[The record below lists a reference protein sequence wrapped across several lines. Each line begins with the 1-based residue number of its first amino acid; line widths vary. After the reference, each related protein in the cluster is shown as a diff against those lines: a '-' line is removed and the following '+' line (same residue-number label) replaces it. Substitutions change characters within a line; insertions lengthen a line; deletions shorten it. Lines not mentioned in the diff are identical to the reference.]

1 MIRHIKESCGKVYEV
16 QCEDCEYIAP
26 NKLHYENHRRK
37 LHANVSGND
46 VKEAGDDEEILCKDG
61 LTEDDIA
68 QPSKKFRNMRGIS
81 IVKLEE
87 SEQDPLGKEE
97 EEKELSIPSPTSVGQ
112 EDYVPSDD
120 SADEDW
126 AEDVK
131 QETSRKPSNP
141 SSPASDHVASNAT
154 EGLTEEDISKPS
166 KKLFKLGGISCVK
179 LEDPTDELPEEGGG
193 EDGEQSTHSPASVAD
208 DYVPSDDDSDSG
220 ADEDWVGDAK
230 RKRTVSVSGRKP
242 GVSGYAGVNL
252 LNPAPARAKIV
263 CGVCQKGGSIQ
274 LNLNR
279 LFYRVCSTTGCS
291 TLL

>member
-37 LHANVSGND
+37 LHAND
-46 VKEAGDDEEILCKDG
+46 VKEAGDDGDIL
-61 LTEDDIA
+61 EDDIG

-87 SEQDPLGKEE
+87 SEQDPLGKE

-131 QETSRKPSNP
+131 QETSRKPSSP

-166 KKLFKLGGISCVK
+166 RKLFKLGGISCVK

-220 ADEDWVGDAK
+220 ADEDWVVGDAK
-230 RKRTVSVSGRKP
+230 RKRTVSATGRRP
-242 GVSGYAGVNL
+242 GKSGYANVNL
-252 LNPAPARAKIV
+252 LNPAPARPKIV

-279 LFYRVCSTTGCS
+279 LFNRFSTEFV
-291 TLL
+291 LLLL